1 MNPNAYWLHK
11 HIDFSNIFLKID
23 LTSDLKSSP
32 DIDYT
37 VLRDF
42 KNVASYNWSSDN
54 SRRRPHIVIPGK
66 PCLLNEKLQLQKL
79 SLKKYARI
87 ADENLTNL
95 PDYRIEPIYR

>member
-1 MNPNAYWLHK
+1 MNPNTYWLHR

-23 LTSDLKSSP
+23 LTSDLKSNP
-32 DIDYT
+32 DIDYA

-54 SRRRPHIVIPGK
+54 TRRRHIVIPGK
-66 PCLLNEKLQLQKL
+66 PSFLNENLQLQKL
-79 SLKKYARI
+79 SLQKYARI
-87 ADENLTNL
+87 ADENLVNL